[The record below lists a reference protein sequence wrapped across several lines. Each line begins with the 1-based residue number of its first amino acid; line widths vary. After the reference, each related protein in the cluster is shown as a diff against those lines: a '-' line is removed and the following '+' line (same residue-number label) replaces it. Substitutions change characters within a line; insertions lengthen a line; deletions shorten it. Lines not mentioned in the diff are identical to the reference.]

1 MLNRRDWLL
10 VPALGIHSAK
20 GNNTM
25 QPIKDLTRGA
35 RAAMLYFLT
44 RSIANEDGTHTFKT
58 SDVMPEI
65 GLDRP
70 NTCLALRTLERAGW
84 IEFLSD
90 QRSNWRKGHAATIRL
105 LCERQIPLLK
115 PKDSFFLARE
125 KCVVV
130 DG

>member
-1 MLNRRDWLL
+1 
-10 VPALGIHSAK
+10 
-20 GNNTM
+20 
-25 QPIKDLTRGA
+25 
-35 RAAMLYFLT
+35 MLYFLT

-58 SDVMPEI
+58 SDVMPES

-70 NTCLALRTLERAGW
+70 NTCLALRVLERAGW

-105 LCERQIPLLK
+105 LCNRPIWVAK
-115 PKDSFFLARE
+115 PATSLFVNRE
-125 KCVVV
+125 KCAIV

>member
-1 MLNRRDWLL
+1 MR
-10 VPALGIHSAK
+10 
-20 GNNTM
+20 
-25 QPIKDLTRGA
+25 PISELSRAA
-35 RAAMLYFLT
+35 RAALIYFLT
-44 RSIANEDGTHTFKT
+44 KSQPNGDGSHTSKT

-90 QRSNWRKGHAATIRL
+90 QRSNWRKGHAATIQL
-105 LCERQIPLLK
+105 LCGRQVPLLK

-125 KCVVV
+125 KCEVVN
-130 DG
+130 D